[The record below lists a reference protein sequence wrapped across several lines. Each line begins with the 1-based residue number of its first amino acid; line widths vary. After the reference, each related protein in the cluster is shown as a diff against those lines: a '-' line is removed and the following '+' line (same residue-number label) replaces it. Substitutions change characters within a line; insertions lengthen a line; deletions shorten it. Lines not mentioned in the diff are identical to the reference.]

1 MKKSFI
7 KIFSVITIAFT
18 VLSCDKDFNSVG
30 SDIIDNENFNLEE
43 YEVQYLKAYSKA
55 TEAVQSNNL
64 PINALGIYKHPY
76 FGITKAHF
84 VSQVE
89 LSNPNPTLGDNPVID
104 SVYLYVP
111 YFSRLSPSSTA
122 DNRVYELDS
131 VYGYAEDA
139 KFRLHVYENKYF
151 LRDFDPEVNFQSS
164 QKYYSD
170 EKYLLDPPN
179 RGTELLNNSSNVAQ
193 NEEFIISNKEII
205 IYKTNGSGLY
215 VDNTGAVLANQS
227 DVSSRVIKERKAPGI
242 WLDLKNSFFQQK
254 ILDAAASGV
263 LFNNNTFKDYFR
275 GLLFEVEEIAPG
287 QGALAMLNFS
297 SAEFKIL
304 FKSEIGGGV
313 PLRRTL
319 SLQMGY
325 SSTSSKRSNSI
336 NFLEHTKFTDYNAAL
351 HASNDVTGDDKIYVK
366 GGDGSLAFIDVFD
379 LDEDNLTLN
388 DDGELEG
395 SEETPVPNQIPDE
408 LDRLRS
414 NLKLNK
420 WLINEANLVFYT
432 ENSIME
438 NGSVIDDINDRIKP
452 QRIYIF
458 DATNDKPIIDYY
470 ADASTSSDVKKNKE
484 SFGGLIAKVKN
495 VDGDLIGTKYSFRI
509 TEYIKRLLMNED
521 ASNNTNLR
529 IGVSVTESINLVS
542 NAYINPTNTNPI
554 NIDGDTVEFLPVA
567 SVMNPLGT
575 VLHGPL
581 STATYVDEKG
591 NVVPMKLRLRIY
603 FTKPN

>member
-1 MKKSFI
+1 MKKSFL
-7 KIFSVITIAFT
+7 KIFTAITIAFT
-18 VLSCDKDFNSVG
+18 VLSCDKDFNTVDSG
-30 SDIIDNENFNLEE
+30 IIDDANFNLEE
-43 YEVQYLKAYSKA
+43 YEAEYIKAYSKA
-55 TEAVQSNNL
+55 TEAIQSNNL
-64 PINALGIYKHPY
+64 PINALGIYEDPY

-89 LSNPNPTLGDNPVID
+89 LSNPNPTLGENAVID

-111 YFSRLSPSSTA
+111 YFSHLSPSSTA

-139 KFRLHVYENKYF
+139 KFRLHVYENNYF

-164 QKYYSD
+164 QKYYTN
-170 EKYLLDPPN
+170 EKPLVDLFK
-179 RGTELLNNSSNVAQ
+179 GTELLNNSSNVAQ
-193 NEEFIISNKEII
+193 NEDFLISNKEII

-215 VDNTGAVLANQS
+215 VDNTGVVLTNQS
-227 DVSSRVIKERKAPGI
+227 DVSLRVVKERKAPGI

-275 GLLFEVEEIAPG
+275 GLLFEVEEIVPG

-336 NFLEHTKFTDYNAAL
+336 NFLEHEKSTPYDAAL
-351 HASNDVTGDDKIYVK
+351 NASDDVTGDDKLYVK

-379 LDEDNLTLN
+379 DVELARLRNHVLN
-388 DDGELEG
+388 D
-395 SEETPVPNQIPDE
+395 
-408 LDRLRS
+408 
-414 NLKLNK
+414 K
-420 WLINEANLVFYT
+420 WLINEANFVFYS

-438 NGSVIDDINDRIKP
+438 DGVDDGVDTRVKP

-470 ADASTSSDVKKNKE
+470 ADPSTSSDVKKNKS
-484 SFGGLIAKVKN
+484 SFGGIIEKVKDIN
-495 VDGDLIGTKYSFRI
+495 GDVIGTKYSFRI
-509 TEYIKRLLMNED
+509 TEYIKRLLINED

>member
-1 MKKSFI
+1 MKKSFL
-7 KIFSVITIAFT
+7 KIISVITIAF
-18 VLSCDKDFNSVG
+18 VGISCDKDFNTIG
-30 SDIIDNENFNLEE
+30 SDLVDDAHFNLEE
-43 YEVQYLKAYSKA
+43 YEVEYLKAYSIA

-64 PINALGIYKHPY
+64 PINALGVYEDPY

-89 LSNPNPTLGDNPVID
+89 LSNANPTLGDNAVID

-111 YFSRLSPSSTA
+111 YFSHIDASSTA
-122 DNRVYELDS
+122 ENRVYELDS
-131 VYGYAEDA
+131 VYGYSNDA
-139 KFRLHVYENKYF
+139 KFKLHVYENKYF
-151 LRDFDPEVNFQSS
+151 LRDFDPETNFQSS

-170 EKYLLDPPN
+170 EKPLVDLFK
-179 RGTELLNNSSNVAQ
+179 GTELLNNSSNVAQ
-193 NEEFIISNKEII
+193 NEEFLISNKEIF

-215 VDNTGAVLANQS
+215 VDNAGVVLTNQS
-227 DVSSRVIKERKAPGI
+227 DVSMRVIKERKAPGI

-263 LFNNNTFKDYFR
+263 LFNNSTFKDYFR
-275 GLLFEVEEIAPG
+275 GLLFEVEEIVPG
-287 QGALAMLNFS
+287 QGALAMLDFS
-297 SAEFKIL
+297 LAEFKIL

-325 SSTSSKRSNSI
+325 KSTSSKRSNSI
-336 NFLEHTKFTDYNAAL
+336 NFLEHDRSTAYDAAL
-351 HASNDVTGDDKIYVK
+351 NASNQTTGNDKLYVK
-366 GGDGSLAFIDVFD
+366 GGNGSLAFIDVFD
-379 LDEDNLTLN
+379 LGEDNLTLN
-388 DDGELEG
+388 DEGELVG
-395 SEETPVPNQIPDE
+395 SVLSPVPNYIPDE

-432 ENSIME
+432 ENSIMDNFDPE
-438 NGSVIDDINDRIKP
+438 EQPK
-452 QRIYIF
+452 RIYIF

-470 ADASTSSDVKKNKE
+470 ADPSTNSDVKKNKG
-484 SFGGLIAKVKN
+484 SFGGLIEKVKDANGN
-495 VDGDLIGTKYSFRI
+495 VIGAKYSFRI
-509 TEYIKRLLMNED
+509 TEYIKKLLMND
-521 ASNNTNLR
+521 DVANNTNLR

-542 NAYINPTNTNPI
+542 NAYINPANPHPI

-575 VLHGPL
+575 VLFGTNIAPGDVNE
-581 STATYVDEKG
+581 AK
-591 NVVPMKLRLRIY
+591 KLKIKIY

>member
-1 MKKSFI
+1 MKKSFL
-7 KIFSVITIAFT
+7 KIFTVITIAFT
-18 VLSCDKDFNSVG
+18 VSSCDKDFNTVDSG
-30 SDIIDNENFNLEE
+30 IIDDVNFTLEE
-43 YEVQYLKAYSKA
+43 YEAEYIKAYSKA

-64 PINALGIYKHPY
+64 PINALGIYEDPY

-89 LSNPNPTLGDNPVID
+89 LSNPNPTLGENAVID

-111 YFSRLSPSSTA
+111 YFSTLKSTTTSGE
-122 DNRVYELDS
+122 RVYELDS
-131 VYGYAEDA
+131 VYGYSVNS
-139 KFRLHVYENKYF
+139 KFKLHVYENNYF

-164 QKYYSD
+164 QKYYTN
-170 EKYLLDPPN
+170 EKPLVDLFQ
-179 RGTELLNNSSNVAQ
+179 GTELLNNSSNVAQ
-193 NEEFIISNKEII
+193 NEEFLISNKEII

-215 VDNTGAVLANQS
+215 VDNAGVVLTNQS

-275 GLLFEVEEIAPG
+275 GLLFEVEEIVPG

-325 SSTSSKRSNSI
+325 SSTSPKRSNSI
-336 NFLEHTKFTDYNAAL
+336 NFLEHTKSSLYDAEL
-351 HASNDVTGDDKIYVK
+351 LASNDVTGDDKLYVK

-379 LDEDNLTLN
+379 DVELARLRNHVLN
-388 DDGELEG
+388 D
-395 SEETPVPNQIPDE
+395 
-408 LDRLRS
+408 
-414 NLKLNK
+414 K
-420 WLINEANLVFYT
+420 WLINEANFVFYS

-438 NGSVIDDINDRIKP
+438 DGVDDGVDTRVKP

-470 ADASTSSDVKKNKE
+470 ADPSTSSDVKKNKA
-484 SFGGLIAKVKN
+484 SFGGIIEKVKDIN
-495 VDGDLIGTKYSFRI
+495 GDVIGTKYSFRI
-509 TEYIKRLLMNED
+509 TEYIKRLLINED

-542 NAYINPTNTNPI
+542 NAYINPTNTNQI

-591 NVVPMKLRLRIY
+591 NEVPMKLRLRIY